1 MTLLE
6 LMIAIGLS
14 MVILTTLSFFY
25 NQVTSINRKMDNA
38 ENNAFK
44 MLYVESRLADILPKV
59 PTASDT
65 DIELFIFTD
74 SGASGLMKPGTQSLV
89 FTFDNG
95 VKLDRPFSCYV
106 IGRLYIDEKSRL
118 ILATWPTP
126 KRWKGTEP
134 IPMKKEILMENV
146 DSLEFRFY
154 VPPAKGKKNE
164 DKGWPNG
171 EGGNWINSWPKEIGK
186 VPPLIKMLLT
196 RTVEGNKELIT
207 YVFYLPNT
215 SKPITYDQ

>member
-25 NQVTSINRKMDNA
+25 NQVTAINRKMDIA

-44 MLYVESRLADILPKV
+44 MLYVESRLANILPKV
-59 PTASDT
+59 PPGTDK
-65 DIELFIFTD
+65 DIELFIFSDTD
-74 SGASGLMKPGTQSLV
+74 ASGLLKPGSQSFV

-95 VKLDRPFSCYV
+95 AKLDKAFACYV
-106 IGRLYIDEKSRL
+106 IGRLYLDEKGRF
-118 ILATWPTP
+118 ILASWPTP
-126 KRWKGTEP
+126 KRWKEGETV
-134 IPMKKEILMENV
+134 PMKKEILMENV

-154 VPPAKGKKNE
+154 VPPEKGVKNQ
-164 DKGWPNG
+164 DKGWPAG
-171 EGGNWINSWPKEIGK
+171 QAGNWVNSWPKELGK
-186 VPPLIKMLLT
+186 VPPLVKLLLT
-196 RTVEGNKELIT
+196 RIVDGNKELIT
-207 YVFYLPNT
+207 YSFHLPNT